1 VTAVRPKITG
11 IDMGSV
17 SLAFDVDINN
27 PYLVP
32 LRSSNVRYAFDVE
45 GSQLFESDEPV
56 TGNHDPAGPIGSRR
70 PFGPAKVLPRAGR
83 PLSAAVYRLTPTRG
97 LGIIAPDWCAGCY
110 RFRQIP

>member
-1 VTAVRPKITG
+1 MTAVRPKITG

-56 TGNHDPAGPIGSRR
+56 TLNIPASGTGTMT
-70 PFGPAKVLPRAGR
+70 LPVRLAHAAR
-83 PLSAAVYRLTPTRG
+83 SALRKCFLALAAR
-97 LGIIAPDWCAGCY
+97 
-110 RFRQIP
+110 